1 MAVHAAFDAEPAWFA
16 EIDPAPSKVLA
27 HRFPDVPNLGDV
39 AAIDWSAVP
48 PVDILC
54 GGFPCQD
61 VSVAGRRA
69 GITEGSRSG
78 LWSVF
83 DQAIAALNPK
93 LVIVENVRGLLSAK
107 ASRNLDLVADE
118 GDVDDAVILRAVGAV
133 LGDLADLGFDAEW
146 GVLPAS
152 AVGAPH
158 RRDRVFIVARP
169 ADAAR
174 DGWLEGWS
182 ESAGVEGGSH
192 AALGGVSP
200 ADAEGHGLQAQRLA
214 GGDAASGSGPRGD
227 LGVAADARG
236 DGLEGDAQRHGE
248 PTEPRLETS
257 LGDDAARCAVPAPDA
272 RSLGLDGWG
281 AAPEQTREAH
291 APVDRRGPVDWGQYA
306 DAVHRWEA
314 LTRPAPAP
322 TEPNRFGNP
331 RLTAEFA
338 SWMMGWPD
346 GWVTDPELGLSRTQ
360 QLKII
365 GNGVCP
371 QQAFEAITQLT
382 ARLFDEGADQ

>member
-1 MAVHAAFDAEPAWFA
+1 MTSTPRPRVGSLFSGVGGLDMAVHAAFDAEPAWFA

-39 AAIDWSAVP
+39 AAVDFSAVP

-83 DQAIAALNPK
+83 DQAIAALHPK
-93 LVIVENVRGLLSAK
+93 LVIIENVRGLLSAK

-158 RRDRVFIVARP
+158 HRDRVFIVARP
-169 ADAAR
+169 ADAEGVGLAAGSVPVRTAAQLPEPAR
-174 DGWLEGWS
+174 NQWP
-182 ESAGVEGGSH
+182 V
-192 AALGGVSP
+192 
-200 ADAEGHGLQAQRLA
+200 
-214 GGDAASGSGPRGD
+214 
-227 LGVAADARG
+227 ADARG
-236 DGLEGDAQRHGE
+236 DGLER
-248 PTEPRLETS
+248 
-257 LGDDAARCAVPAPDA
+257 
-272 RSLGLDGWG
+272 GWG
-281 AAPEQTREAH
+281 ARPGWAGPTDGDHDVVTLLPTPRAYAGGGDGPVEQTRHSPGLQAVTFH
-291 APVDRRGPVDWGQYA
+291 TARWGKYA
-306 DAVHRWEA
+306 DAIKRWEA

-322 TEPNRFGNP
+322 TEPNKNGNP
-331 RLTAEFA
+331 RLTATFA
-338 SWMMGWPD
+338 EWMMGWPG
-346 GWVTDPELGLSRTQ
+346 GWVTDDELGLTRTQ

-382 ARLFDEGADQ
+382 ARLFDERADQ

>member
-1 MAVHAAFDAEPAWFA
+1 MTPTHRPRIGSLFSGVAGLDMALHALFDAEPAWFA

-39 AAIDWSAVP
+39 SAVDFSTVP

-169 ADAAR
+169 ADAHG
-174 DGWLEGWS
+174 DPLW
-182 ESAGVEGGSH
+182 
-192 AALGGVSP
+192 
-200 ADAEGHGLQAQRLA
+200 AE
-214 GGDAASGSGPRGD
+214 
-227 LGVAADARG
+227 
-236 DGLEGDAQRHGE
+236 
-248 PTEPRLETS
+248 
-257 LGDDAARCAVPAPDA
+257 
-272 RSLGLDGWG
+272 SLGLVGGGGPSEPDHGRAPLPEDAHADAG
-281 AAPEQTREAH
+281 GVRRNRRGDAPEPQGGAQSSTYRLHSAH
-291 APVDRRGPVDWGQYA
+291 WGPYA

-314 LTRPAPAP
+314 LTRPAPTP
-322 TEPNRFGNP
+322 TEIGRKGNP
-331 RLTAEFA
+331 RLNAAFAE
-338 SWMMGWPD
+338 WMMGWPG
-346 GWVTDPELGLSRTQ
+346 GWVTDDELGLTRTQ

-365 GNGVCP
+365 GNGVVTA
-371 QQAFEAITQLT
+371 QAFEAIGQLT
-382 ARLFDEGADQ
+382 ARLIDEGAEQ

>member
-1 MAVHAAFDAEPAWFA
+1 MTSTPRPRVGSLFSGVGGLDMAVHAAFDAEPAWFA

-39 AAIDWSAVP
+39 AAVDFSTVP

-83 DQAIAALNPK
+83 DRAIAALNPK

-174 DGWLEGWS
+174 DGWLEGWT

-200 ADAEGHGLQAQRLA
+200 AN
-214 GGDAASGSGPRGD
+214 
-227 LGVAADARG
+227 ARG
-236 DGLEGDAQRHGE
+236 DGLER
-248 PTEPRLETS
+248 
-257 LGDDAARCAVPAPDA
+257 
-272 RSLGLDGWG
+272 GWG
-281 AAPEQTREAH
+281 ARPGWAGPTDGDHDVVTLLPTPRAYAGGGDGPVEQTRHSPGLQAVTFH
-291 APVDRRGPVDWGQYA
+291 TARWGKYA
-306 DAVHRWEA
+306 DAIKRWEA

-322 TEPNRFGNP
+322 TEPNKNGNP
-331 RLTAEFA
+331 RLTATFA
-338 SWMMGWPD
+338 EWMMGWPG
-346 GWVTDPELGLSRTQ
+346 GWVTDDELGLTRTQ

>member
-1 MAVHAAFDAEPAWFA
+1 MSESRIFPPGPLPPRVGSLFSGVGGLDMAVHAAFDAEPAWFA

-27 HRFPDVPNLGDV
+27 RRFPEVPNLGDV
-39 AAIDWSAVP
+39 SAVDWSAVP

-83 DQAIAALNPK
+83 DQAIAALHPN
-93 LVIVENVRGLLSAK
+93 LVIIENVRGLLSAK

-169 ADAAR
+169 ADAAG
-174 DGWLEGWS
+174 DGWLEGWPQ
-182 ESAGVEGGSH
+182 SAGIEGRH
-192 AALGGVSP
+192 DAAIGGVSP

-214 GGDAASGSGPRGD
+214 GGDAALGSGPRGD
-227 LGVAADARG
+227 LGV
-236 DGLEGDAQRHGE
+236 
-248 PTEPRLETS
+248 
-257 LGDDAARCAVPAPDA
+257 APDA

-281 AAPEQTREAH
+281 AAPEQARESH
-291 APVDRRGPVDWGQYA
+291 APADRRGPVDWGQYA

-338 SWMMGWPD
+338 SWMMGWPS
-346 GWVTDPELGLSRTQ
+346 GWVTDDDLGLTRTQ

-365 GNGVCP
+365 GNGVVTA
-371 QQAFEAITQLT
+371 QAFEAITQLT

>member
-1 MAVHAAFDAEPAWFA
+1 MTLTPRPRVGSLFSGVGGLDMAVHAAFNAEPAWFA

-39 AAIDWSAVP
+39 AAVDFSTVP

-83 DQAIAALNPK
+83 DQAIAALQPK
-93 LVIVENVRGLLSAK
+93 LVIIENVRGLLSAK

-169 ADAAR
+169 ADADDAAGHGQR
-174 DGWLEGWS
+174 PRAESRQGGQ
-182 ESAGVEGGSH
+182 ESA
-192 AALGGVSP
+192 P
-200 ADAEGHGLQAQRLA
+200 DTAD
-214 GGDAASGSGPRGD
+214 
-227 LGVAADARG
+227 
-236 DGLEGDAQRHGE
+236 DGLERG
-248 PTEPRLETS
+248 
-257 LGDDAARCAVPAPDA
+257 
-272 RSLGLDGWG
+272 
-281 AAPEQTREAH
+281 REAR
-291 APVDRRGPVDWGQYA
+291 AGWAGPTDGDHDGIDWGKYA

-331 RLTAEFA
+331 RLTAAFA
-338 SWMMGWPD
+338 EWMMGWPG
-346 GWVTDPELGLSRTQ
+346 GWVTDDELGLTRTQ

-365 GNGVCP
+365 GNGVVTA
-371 QQAFEAITQLT
+371 QAFEAVTQLT
-382 ARLFDEGADQ
+382 ARLIDEGADQ